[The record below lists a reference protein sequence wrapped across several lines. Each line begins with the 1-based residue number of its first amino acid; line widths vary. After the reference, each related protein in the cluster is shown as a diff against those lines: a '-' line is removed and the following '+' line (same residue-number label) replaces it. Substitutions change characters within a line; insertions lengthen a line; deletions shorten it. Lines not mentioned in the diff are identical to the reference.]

1 MSILSAKIDS
11 YNPKFNTELNQA
23 YTTSPTNTGSFP
35 QIGAWS
41 TAGTGNPTDP
51 VWISSGGPQ
60 NGAGYWKFAQQNRYR
75 NSIQSPNQFYDN
87 YAADLYR
94 YRDYVMGVW
103 VRFPVLPVMPNF
115 NAKSIMFILPRGSGT
130 PYNGN
135 TGFNLQLSGTVY
147 DAVNNQNPNRLHF
160 AGQGAQNNFIPV
172 GPTIEAN
179 RWYYVAVARKFTNGM
194 DIPHT
199 DNTKLYLDGQL
210 LLTQTIDNLN
220 YDFNTIALG
229 GAAGPGVD
237 YVQDTHYANFH
248 VGSNA
253 NFTPAALLD
262 IYQTAYPAPTNINVN
277 AIPLTATSL
286 QVDPL
291 TLVSHNATPLTAT
304 LLQVDPLIVSAS
316 AVLSQTSLTASLTS
330 VDPTVIAT
338 NPNTTQI
345 FTSVTVSAL
354 MVEPFSIVVSTN
366 NSIAADVMTASIT
379 ATDHVIVISQN
390 VLYFADEAT
399 ASAISVN
406 PYFYGNPNKIIL
418 ATPLLVSTSIFVD
431 PNIQLEGTYDALVLQ
446 SQPIFFINDGNK
458 NSPQTVNKG
467 SGNFGNVYFESGV
480 QVVASGNPMQMNGE
494 GTSWRVVQDDFNS
507 EISLNSA
514 NAITA
519 MKNMHS
525 NGSFTYEWW
534 WKPETNYYQYPWM
547 YNGYFLFTM
556 SGDTGSEYN
565 PDLYTTVQVELNNN
579 TPDMDLFSTGI
590 RYNPNRPYSTANPTT
605 YPVDNNLNWFRF
617 PTLNVWHH
625 MAITGSYANNSM
637 QVKVYV
643 DGNVVQQKTVN
654 NFTISQG
661 AIDGIHALRINKDHG
676 APTYAF
682 DQFAIYDHALSAVE
696 VLDHY
701 SFVLANSGDR
711 NVGVSSMTAEV
722 NSGDNQFFVVTNL
735 NYPEI
740 PVTASANIVNPSIS
754 TSRTINF
761 TATPIT
767 ATLNIVQ
774 ATVQTVRQK
783 NIQSDVF
790 VASVVSPGGFTS
802 SVQFYNYV
810 TSLSPAPYR
819 YHNLDNPTEWTQSS
833 IISNANAGTDT
844 VYGFNMLASGDGNH
858 TQTTGV
864 INNYS
869 ILSELDYNQ
878 NNFPKSLIVYES
890 VYNDDW
896 GTVFNNVGDGWTTSF
911 CVRSHP
917 DHPVNEGVV
926 VLASAKS
933 HVRNDNILLYHKNN
947 KLSIELKQDN
957 TTVSYESASNV
968 NIFNNLRHQITITL
982 HKTGG
987 NSHQLNV
994 YVDGVSVISQN
1005 VGNVVPELIQSTTV
1019 QGPNTTNWE
1028 KFALGGL
1035 LSVKSNYLYFTEN
1048 NGNPPYSKL
1057 YFDEFIWFKYDMTSQ
1072 QVLALYNNLPLQL
1085 DINHQAGIATASALI
1100 VMPTLE
1106 LGTSKT
1112 TTSLQAINCTLVSP
1126 NIYYDKTVF
1135 SDINLIATALI
1146 VNPVVRL
1153 FKDNNV
1159 IADPMQATCL
1169 FNNAT
1174 FRFSISGG
1182 PMIATVKAVNS
1193 TPYFD
1198 PYNLLIMTQAHNT
1211 SSSMTT
1217 YGGRW
1222 GIGDH

>member
-1 MSILSAKIDS
+1 MSTLSAKIDS
-11 YNPKFNTELNQA
+11 YSPRFNAELNEA
-23 YTTSPTNTGSFP
+23 YTTTPTTTGSF
-35 QIGAWS
+35 GAISGWDVS
-41 TAGTGNPTDP
+41 GTGNTTPP
-51 VWISSGGPQ
+51 VWISTGGPQ
-60 NGAGYWKFAQQNRYR
+60 NGAGYWRFAQQNRFR
-75 NSIQSPNQFYDN
+75 NTTNID
-87 YAADLYR
+87 AANLYR
-94 YRDYVMGVW
+94 YRDYVVGVW
-103 VRFPVLPVMPNF
+103 IRFPTLPATSTF
-115 NAKSIMFILPRGSGT
+115 NAKGIMIILPRGSGGT
-130 PYNGN
+130 SNGN
-135 TGFNLQLSGTVY
+135 TGFSMQLSGSVY
-147 DAVNNQNPNRLHF
+147 DAVNNPQPSKLQF
-160 AGQGAQNNFIPV
+160 QGVGSSTNFVTI
-172 GPTIEAN
+172 GPTFEAN
-179 RWYYVAVARKFTNGM
+179 KWYYVAVARKFTNGI

-199 DNTKLYLDGQL
+199 DNMKVYLDGQL
-210 LLTQTIDNLN
+210 IVTQTIDNTN
-220 YDFNTIALG
+220 YDWLSIALG
-229 GAAGPGVD
+229 GTAGPGFDTV
-237 YVQDTHYANFH
+237 VDTHFANFH
-248 VGSNA
+248 VGLNE
-253 NFTPAALLD
+253 NFTASALLD
-262 IYQTAYPAPTNINVN
+262 IYQTAYPAATNINVN
-277 AIPLTATSL
+277 ATPLTATSL

-291 TLVSHNATPLTAT
+291 
-304 LLQVDPLIVSAS
+304 IVSTS
-316 AVLSQTSLTASLTS
+316 SILSQISLTASLTL
-330 VDPTVIAT
+330 VDPTVIVT
-338 NPNTTQI
+338 NPNTTQV

-354 MVEPFSIVVSTN
+354 MVEPFSV
-366 NSIAADVMTASIT
+366 IANINISNTADVMTASIT
-379 ATDHVIVISQN
+379 STDHIIVISRN

-399 ASAISVN
+399 TSADFVN
-406 PYFYGNPNKIIL
+406 PSFYGNPNKIIL

-431 PNIQLEGTYDALVLQ
+431 PNIQLEGTYDALVLE

-467 SGNFGNVYFESGV
+467 SGDFGNVYFESGV
-480 QVVASGNPMQMNGE
+480 QVVPSGNPMQMNGE
-494 GTSWRVVQDDFNS
+494 GTSWRVVQDNYNS

-556 SGDTGSEYN
+556 GGDAGSEYD

-590 RYNPNRPYSTANPTT
+590 RYNPNLPTTTSNPTS
-605 YPVDNNLNWFRF
+605 YPVNNNLNWFRF

-654 NFTISQG
+654 NFTISQA
-661 AIDGIHALRINKDHG
+661 AIDGIQALRINKDQG

-696 VLDHY
+696 VIDHY

-711 NVGVSSMTAEV
+711 NVGVSSMTAQV
-722 NSGDNQFFVVTNL
+722 DSGDNQFFVVTNL

-740 PVTASANIVNPSIS
+740 PVTASSNIVNPNIS

-761 TATPIT
+761 TATSIT
-767 ATLNIVQ
+767 ATSNIVET
-774 ATVQTVRQK
+774 TVQTVRQK
-783 NIQSDVF
+783 NIQSNVF
-790 VASVVSPGGFTS
+790 VASAVSPGGFTS
-802 SVQFYNYV
+802 NVQFYNYV

-819 YHNLDNPTEWTQSS
+819 YHNLDNPTEWTESS
-833 IISNANAGTDT
+833 IISNSNSGTDT

-858 TQTTGV
+858 IQITGV

-869 ILSELDYNQ
+869 ILSELDYNL
-878 NNFPKSLIVYES
+878 NSFPKSLIVYES

-896 GTVFNNVGDGWTTSF
+896 GTIFNNVGDGWTTSF

-947 KLSIELKQDN
+947 KLNIELKQDN
-957 TTVSYESASNV
+957 TIVSYESASNV

-987 NSHQLNV
+987 NSHELNV

-1005 VGNVVPELIQSTTV
+1005 VGNVVPQLIQSTTV

-1057 YFDEFIWFKYDMTSQ
+1057 YFDEFIWFKYDMTAE

-1100 VMPTLE
+1100 VMPTLK

-1112 TTSLQAINCTLVSP
+1112 TTSLQAINCTFVSP

-1135 SDINLIATALI
+1135 SDINLLATTLI

-1174 FRFSISGG
+1174 FRFSITGG